1 MNSIL
6 IKSELEDQT
15 SASGHQLP
23 FPNSPTSGQPVDA
36 ACSVRTPTADSPV
49 PREGHV
55 PGSVIQFQGIALS
68 TSQRR
73 GWANLVIYKIFILLL
88 PTRSHKQ

>member
-36 ACSVRTPTADSPV
+36 ACSVRTPTARGDPA
-49 PREGHV
+49 PQQQT
-55 PGSVIQFQGIALS
+55 PQFPARV
-68 TSQRR
+68 TSLAQSFSSR
-73 GWANLVIYKIFILLL
+73 A
-88 PTRSHKQ
+88 